1 MRLSHVRRAMSL
13 RRGHRRGRPGARVAL
28 GTARR
33 APAVGRRDGSSVRC
47 PAARILH
54 SCSASGVAQAALLEP
69 RRLGCVQ
76 GGALWGW
83 KNLLRPAPGC
93 GSSSWFE
100 ARPVA
105 GSEQQDLHNPPP
117 LECLPGRSTE
127 GGKSWW
133 CGTRQF
139 ARLRRGL
146 RARTFHGRHRRATH
160 SSRRCLRPFGQSPSE
175 RPGSQ
180 VTCGRAVL
188 EGPSSLARL
197 LAPFA
202 TALPRGPQV
211 GTGRRHESRECPLSP
226 RPRA

>member
-1 MRLSHVRRAMSL
+1 MSL

-105 GSEQQDLHNPPP
+105 GSEQQDLHNPAP
-117 LECLPGRSTE
+117 LERLPGRPTE

-160 SSRRCLRPFGQSPSE
+160 SPRRGLPPPCCAFGAPMV
-175 RPGSQ
+175 RAVWG
-180 VTCGRAVL
+180 TAVL

-211 GTGRRHESRECPLSP
+211 GPGRRHESRECPLSP

>member
-1 MRLSHVRRAMSL
+1 MSL
-13 RRGHRRGRPGARVAL
+13 RCGRPLGRTTRGAIRTAWGAPAGTRLGGHVGRHPAARAL
-28 GTARR
+28 RAARR
-33 APAVGRRDGSSVRC
+33 A
-47 PAARILH
+47 
-54 SCSASGVAQAALLEP
+54 
-69 RRLGCVQ
+69 GCVQ
-76 GGALWGW
+76 GR
-83 KNLLRPAPGC
+83 RPPRGGKTCFGTLPAC
-93 GSSSWFE
+93 GSPRGFE
-100 ARPVA
+100 AWPAARP
-105 GSEQQDLHNPPP
+105 ERQDLHNPPP

-180 VTCGRAVL
+180 VTCGGAVL
-188 EGPSSLARL
+188 EGSSSLARL